1 MFNLALLGK
10 HGWRF
15 MTHPDSLCSQV
26 LKGRYFQ
33 NSDFLQVT
41 APNRCS
47 ATWRAIVAGKE
58 VLKMGLIK
66 RIGDGT
72 SILVWHDSWIP
83 GIQSMKP
90 SAQLGDEDHRD
101 NINLVSDLFDHETG
115 SWKIAMVRKN
125 FISIKVD
132 AILNIP
138 LRRQGGEDFWAWS
151 LEKMGVYTVKSAYHA
166 LMSRNEQAAL
176 DEGAMTES
184 SNSEK
189 QLWTTLWKL
198 RVMPKVRVFWW
209 RVLRDIL
216 PAEATLKHRHIV
228 PIGRCKICLA
238 ANEDIMHTLQCVHA
252 RKFWVEA
259 QS

>member
-1 MFNLALLGK
+1 
-10 HGWRF
+10 
-15 MTHPDSLCSQV
+15 
-26 LKGRYFQ
+26 
-33 NSDFLQVT
+33 
-41 APNRCS
+41 
-47 ATWRAIVAGKE
+47 
-58 VLKMGLIK
+58 
-66 RIGDGT
+66 
-72 SILVWHDSWIP
+72 
-83 GIQSMKP
+83 
-90 SAQLGDEDHRD
+90 
-101 NINLVSDLFDHETG
+101 LVSDLFDHETG

-125 FISIKVD
+125 FISIEAD

-151 LEKMGVYTVKSAYHA
+151 LEKMGVYTIKFAYRA

-189 QLWTTLWKL
+189 QLWTTPWKL

-209 RVLRDIL
+209 RVLRGIL

-238 ANEDIMHTLQCVHA
+238 ADEDLMHALIKCEHA

-259 QS
+259 QSWLDFLLPRLHPLTWSRDITCDPRFSDSDRAKMITVMWAIWNSRNSWTHDKGSFDLVHSLKMAKEAIAVLEIPQKHAAILPGHGW